1 MVYAAGPKG
10 SPLHGGVRVISFPL
24 GFSTDRAQRRRSLE
38 RRLSPAAMKRVSRK
52 PELMSLKAKKRV
64 MTFLVCRIRR
74 FAEIAD
80 AFAEDPEGLTRL
92 TRRAMTPLVQT
103 VLDRGGALDRLMPGG
118 LSAFFNAPLDDPQ
131 HAIHACQCALAMIQA
146 VEKVSRT
153 LENIL
158 RPDGT
163 PLGPIGIGIGI
174 NTGEA
179 VIGDFG
185 SDGRTAYSV
194 AGHAAAFSRKLEKL
208 SAHYGTAIL
217 VGGATQNA
225 AEKYFTFLEVDMLS
239 QPKEDPIALFA
250 LLGSPVSRANPK
262 FLALKTF
269 HERIFNAY
277 RAREWDIARTLIGQ
291 ARALSNANPAIYD
304 LYIKRIAYYEK
315 HPPGPNWNG
324 VFA

>member
-1 MVYAAGPKG
+1 M
-10 SPLHGGVRVISFPL
+10 SFN
-24 GFSTDRAQRRRSLE
+24 DRAQRRRSLE

-52 PELMSLKAKKRV
+52 PELLSMKAKRRT

-80 AFAEDPEGLTRL
+80 AFADDPEGLTRL
-92 TRRAMTPLVQT
+92 TRKAMTPLVQT
-103 VLDRGGALDRLMPGG
+103 VLDRGGALDRIMPGG

-131 HAIHACQCALAMIQA
+131 HAIHACQCALSMIQT

-153 LENIL
+153 LESTL

-174 NTGEA
+174 NTGEG

-185 SDGRTAYSV
+185 SEGRTAYSV
-194 AGHAAAFSRKLEKL
+194 AGAAASFTSKLERL

-217 VGGATQNA
+217 VGGSTQA
-225 AEKYFTFLEVDMLS
+225 MAEKNFAFLEVDMLS
-239 QPKEDPIALFA
+239 QPKTDPLALFA

-269 HERIFNAY
+269 HERIFTAY
-277 RAREWDIARTLIGQ
+277 RAREWDIARGLIGQ
-291 ARALSNANPAIYD
+291 ARALSNANQVIYE
-304 LYIKRIAYYEK
+304 LYLKRITYYES